1 MQLTHPNPMQTQAP
15 GKIPSPELAKAM
27 NQILTTPQQVK
38 RQAMQPAMQP
48 ELAPRR

>member
-1 MQLTHPNPMQTQAP
+1 MQLTPPNPKPMQALGQQTAQV
-15 GKIPSPELAKAM
+15 LAKAM